1 MARPKKERVVCS
13 LPKYRLF
20 DVPDAPD
27 APTVTLEADE
37 YEAVRLHD
45 LERLSQA
52 EVAAQMRISRPSA
65 ALLLMSAHK
74 KIADALVNGKRI
86 RIEESGCCICK
97 IGKKCPLEK
106 GSTCPKKHRC
116 GAACKDRYKDCD

>member
-20 DVPDAPD
+20 DVPDVPD
-27 APTVTLEADE
+27 APTVTLATDE

-86 RIEESGCCICK
+86 RIEESGCCVCG

-106 GSTCPKKHRC
+106 GSTCQKKHRC